1 MQLPVP
7 GELVCQVFL
16 LNLNNLRARSELPYQ
31 NVPCPTWGREI
42 MFRSES
48 AFPISRTDIKSLMR
62 VFFGF
67 F

>member
-31 NVPCPTWGREI
+31 NVPCPTRGREI
-42 MFRSES
+42 RFSSES

-62 VFFGF
+62 VFWVF